1 MSKFYFQE
9 FSFSKWSIWSWS
21 DIDIKSQITIFQKG
35 FWLFWMSNSIPN
47 RFFSHHLIIS
57 ATIIQFIEYQS
68 IGSAFAIFNF
78 HHWLKR
84 ILAETCKM
92 SQSKYHIDSFHET
105 FSNQKNYKR
114 PAFFHVLSSS
124 CSCLW
129 PIRCR
134 KEAF

>member
-1 MSKFYFQE
+1 MAKFYFQE
-9 FSFSKWSIWSWS
+9 FSFSKYSIWSWS
-21 DIDIKSQITIFQKG
+21 DIDIKSQMTIFQKG
-35 FWLFWMSNSIPN
+35 FWLYWMSNSIPN

-92 SQSKYHIDSFHET
+92 TQSKYHT
-105 FSNQKNYKR
+105 
-114 PAFFHVLSSS
+114 AFLKLFQSRKTTKDLLFHVLSSS

-129 PIRCR
+129 PLRCR